1 MLCLIGRDTAIEKVA
16 FEQRPKG
23 VDQVATARASGW

>member
-1 MLCLIGRDTAIEKVA
+1 MGLTEKVA

-23 VDQVATARASGW
+23 SKRENLTSFFKNQKI